1 MYSHRS
7 PHRHTHHDATEI
19 PTQPIDPTDDQI
31 SPQVSD
37 QSAIE
42 RAVHDITTSGGY
54 MYVGG
59 RQRER
64 GREREREGKG
74 DGDDQISPQ
83 VSDQSVVERSVH
95 DITTSGGYIAGR
107 EREREWDQSV
117 SH

>member
-1 MYSHRS
+1 
-7 PHRHTHHDATEI
+7 
-19 PTQPIDPTDDQI
+19 
-31 SPQVSD
+31 
-37 QSAIE
+37 
-42 RAVHDITTSGGY
+42 

-83 VSDQSVVERSVH
+83 VSDQSVVERAVH